1 MLRELRLSVK
11 TVHDEKYGQY
21 NEVYYD
27 IDGTAYRIFPLFDFG
42 QPVSWVD
49 YDADLFD
56 QIYNDDSQ
64 EREFTFKC
72 YGSDISQQAIDI
84 ARENIRS
91 AGLMKYVELETKPF
105 QQYTEAPQPGILVT
119 NPPYGE
125 RISSRDLLGLYNM
138 IGERLKHVFMGYR
151 AWILSYKEEC
161 FDKIGLH
168 PSEKIK
174 LMNGSLS
181 CEYRCYEMFE
191 GTKKEFKTNQAEEK
205 KHTKTNNQRDNKSG
219 DFKRKKV
226 DRPERRFAAAHR
238 DEDEDYGGRFNEKR
252 PAKMRY
258 RDNSDRK
265 RLDKKSSFG
274 GKKKGRF
281 YED

>member
-1 MLRELRLSVK
+1 
-11 TVHDEKYGQY
+11 
-21 NEVYYD
+21 
-27 IDGTAYRIFPLFDFG
+27 
-42 QPVSWVD
+42 
-49 YDADLFD
+49 
-56 QIYNDDSQ
+56 
-64 EREFTFKC
+64 
-72 YGSDISQQAIDI
+72 
-84 ARENIRS
+84 
-91 AGLMKYVELETKPF
+91 
-105 QQYTEAPQPGILVT
+105 
-119 NPPYGE
+119 
-125 RISSRDLLGLYNM
+125 
-138 IGERLKHVFMGYR
+138 
-151 AWILSYKEEC
+151 
-161 FDKIGLH
+161 
-168 PSEKIK
+168 
-174 LMNGSLS
+174 MNGSLS